1 MKTEVSM
8 PDLGKALSQARIARG
23 LTLQDAERDTRISR
37 RYLEALERE
46 DFRAF
51 PAPVYTRA
59 FLRTYAQYLGLNPA
73 QMMALLPHPVHEP
86 ELRPLPEVPK
96 PASSSFSANWLV
108 AIGAVIFLI
117 IAGVLFL
124 GRGSSSH
131 EAPQIPSPPAAA
143 ESETFVQPQAIGP
156 VVPGET
162 PNFENVEL
170 SAALAALNQLGANYV
185 VIETARAGAPK
196 GLVVEQN
203 PPPGS
208 KVGADQSITL
218 LVSR

>member
-96 PASSSFSANWLV
+96 PTASSFSANWLV
-108 AIGAVIFLI
+108 AAGAILFLV

-124 GRGSSSH
+124 GRGSNSH
-131 EAPQIPSPPAAA
+131 ETPQIPSPPAAQA
-143 ESETFVQPQAIGP
+143 EPAVQPQTLGP

-162 PNFENVEL
+162 PNFDRVEL
-170 SAALAALNQLGANYV
+170 SAALGALNQIGANYV
-185 VIETARAGAPK
+185 VIETARPDVPK

-203 PPPGS
+203 PAPGT
-208 KVGADQSITL
+208 KIGPEQSVTL